1 MGRLQPA
8 THSDRIMPKI
18 YLDLESDTGTCLER
32 VYEERPKISL
42 KASDT
47 LQELDDILLDA
58 TTQLPRICRDALV
71 IARRVDI
78 LHAAMCRA
86 QELCIK
92 LEREAGEK

>member
-1 MGRLQPA
+1 
-8 THSDRIMPKI
+8 MPKI
-18 YLDLESDTGTCLER
+18 YLNLESDIGTCLER
-32 VYEERPKISL
+32 VYEERPKVSP

-71 IARRVDI
+71 IARRCDA

-86 QELCIK
+86 QELCLK